1 MLELKSNADD
11 VSDNVGDFSKKLE
24 STIETRLGLA
34 GVFLEGKMAVKI
46 TGRLSPP
53 LHPYTVRKK
62 GSSQPLIDTGEM
74 LSQLDHKVIRNT
86 VEVGVFGS
94 RAGIAKIQEF
104 GKKINVTPKMRKYLH
119 TQGLHLKAGTTQVV
133 IPERSFMRSSFS
145 ENKSKIIKIV
155 RGK

>member
-1 MLELKSNADD
+1 VLELKSNADD

-34 GVFLEGKMAVKI
+34 GVFLEGKMAEKI

-94 RAGIAKIQEF
+94 RARIAKHHEF
-104 GKKINVTPKMRKYLH
+104 GAPRAN
-119 TQGLHLKAGTTQVV
+119 
-133 IPERSFMRSSFS
+133 IPERSFMRSAFG
-145 ENKSKIIKIV
+145 ESKRKIV
-155 RGK
+155 KMMK

>member
-1 MLELKSNADD
+1 VLELKSNADD

-34 GVFLEGKMAVKI
+34 GAFLEGKMAEKI
-46 TGRLSPP
+46 SGRLSPP
-53 LHPYTVRKK
+53 LHPYTVEKK
-62 GSSQPLIDTGEM
+62 GSSQPLVDKGEL
-74 LSQLDHKVIRNT
+74 LSQLDHKVTGNS

-104 GKKINVTPKMRKYLH
+104 GKRIDVTPKMRKYLH
-119 TQGLHLKAGTTQVV
+119 SQGLHLKSSTTQVI

-145 ENKSKIIKIV
+145 ESKGKIIKIIG
-155 RGK
+155 GK

>member
-34 GVFLEGKMAVKI
+34 GVFLEGKMAEKI

-94 RAGIAKIQEF
+94 RASIARHHEF
-104 GKKINVTPKMRKYLH
+104 GAPRAN
-119 TQGLHLKAGTTQVV
+119 
-133 IPERSFMRSSFS
+133 IPERSFMRSAFG
-145 ENKSKIIKIV
+145 ESKRKIV
-155 RGK
+155 KMMKR